1 MIYRIETGI
10 LEVNTYIIQLEKA
23 SDAAV
28 IVDPGGDADR
38 IAQTVSEKRLAPLAV
53 VLTHGHFDH
62 ILGLKDMLALY
73 PEAAVAIH
81 EADRLCLGD
90 TSAQVHAED
99 TAQAGIRGAWCA
111 CLERLPEPDV
121 LLHEGDTLNLLVP
134 AGAAAS
140 LQQAAADWSVLST
153 PGHSPGSVCL
163 YNAAQGLLISGDT
176 ELTCTAA
183 VRKRFVKACSGCQSC
198 PIRCAC
204 IPDTVR
210 SGFRCLCRRFT
221 AEAPSAFCLRV
232 LTYVLNSV
240 SEILNALSPIFSIL
254 RTRSI

>member
-73 PEAAVAIH
+73 PEVAVAIH

-176 ELTCTAA
+176 LFYGSYGRTDLHGGSAEAL
-183 VRKRFVKACSGCQSC
+183 RESLLRLSKL
-198 PIRCAC
+198 
-204 IPDTVR
+204 PDTVR
-210 SGFRCLCRRFT
+210 VYPGHGPFGFPLFV
-221 AEAPSAFCLRV
+221 PPF
-232 LTYVLNSV
+232 YG
-240 SEILNALSPIFSIL
+240 
-254 RTRSI
+254 